1 MRNQISSSKKEL
13 TIIQH
18 KITKVSSLTEVWE
31 CPLKGEKS
39 LHATLTFKP
48 DDIIASFGS
57 KEILTE
63 PNYLT
68 VQLNEQEHILLTPE
82 FLQYIN
88 HSCNPNVLFDTTN
101 MVVTCLSQIEVGE
114 EITFFYP
121 STEWSM
127 AQEFDC
133 HCGTQG
139 CLGRIQGAAHLHPD
153 ILLTYHISDYIKQL
167 VFEEVDYTNLTEQ
180 NVDKL

>member
-1 MRNQISSSKKEL
+1 MTNQTFSTKEDL
-13 TIIQH
+13 TTPQH
-18 KITKVSSLTEVWE
+18 QVTKVSSLAEVWE
-31 CPLKGEKS
+31 CPLTSVKS
-39 LHATLTFKP
+39 LHATVTFNP
-48 DDIIASFGS
+48 GDIISTFGA

-68 VQLNEQEHILLTPE
+68 VQLNNQEHILLTPE

-88 HSCNPNVLFDTTN
+88 HSCEPNVFFDTTKK
-101 MVVTCLSQIEVGE
+101 VVTCLRKIDEGE
-114 EITFFYP
+114 EMTFFYP

-153 ILLTYHISDYIKQL
+153 ILPKYQISKHIKQL
-167 VFEEVDYTNLTEQ
+167 VCQEIENNSSSSAQ
-180 NVDKL
+180 N

>member
-1 MRNQISSSKKEL
+1 MRNQISSSSEEL

-18 KITKVSSLTEVWE
+18 KITKVSSWAEVWE
-31 CPLKGEKS
+31 CPLTGEKS
-39 LHATLTFKP
+39 LHATANFIP
-48 DDIIASFGS
+48 SDIISNFQA

-68 VQLNEQEHILLTPE
+68 VQLNDQEHILLTPE

-88 HSCNPNVLFDTTN
+88 HSCAPNVFFNTTKK
-101 MVVTCLSQIEVGE
+101 VVTCLKKISVGE
-114 EITFFYP
+114 EMTFFYP

-133 HCGTQG
+133 NCGTQG

-153 ILLTYHISDYIKQL
+153 ILLTYQISDYIKEL
-167 VFEEVDYTNLTEQ
+167 VFEEDDYTNLTEQ
-180 NVDKL
+180 KVDKL

>member
-1 MRNQISSSKKEL
+1 MTNQTFSTNKDL
-13 TIIQH
+13 TTPQYQV
-18 KITKVSSLTEVWE
+18 TKVSSFAEVWK
-31 CPLKGEKS
+31 CTLTSVKS
-39 LHATLTFKP
+39 LHATVTFNP
-48 DDIIASFGS
+48 GDIISTFGA

-68 VQLNEQEHILLTPE
+68 MQLNNQEHILLTPE
-82 FLQYIN
+82 FFQYVN
-88 HSCNPNVLFDTTN
+88 HSCEPNVFFDTTKN
-101 MVVTCLSQIEVGE
+101 VVICLRKIDEGE

-153 ILLTYHISDYIKQL
+153 ILQKHQISKHIKKL
-167 VFEEVDYTNLTEQ
+167 VCQEIETFP
-180 NVDKL
+180 